1 MSAITIQLKFEF
13 VQDKQQKLLR
23 CSAFHVEEMLIA
35 THSRKVL
42 TLSDAGVWRLYL
54 GRGSPEEEGGDGL
67 VRCIRGVVSSFHN
80 QKATQIHSRLDIDL
94 LKDDLIL

>member
-23 CSAFHVEEMLIA
+23 CSAYHVDEMLIA

-42 TLSDAGVWRLYL
+42 TRVRFAIRVF
-54 GRGSPEEEGGDGL
+54 L
-67 VRCIRGVVSSFHN
+67 VNFL
-80 QKATQIHSRLDIDL
+80 KMHSGESQTNVTSVIMLTRVGFTIVTHE
-94 LKDDLIL
+94 